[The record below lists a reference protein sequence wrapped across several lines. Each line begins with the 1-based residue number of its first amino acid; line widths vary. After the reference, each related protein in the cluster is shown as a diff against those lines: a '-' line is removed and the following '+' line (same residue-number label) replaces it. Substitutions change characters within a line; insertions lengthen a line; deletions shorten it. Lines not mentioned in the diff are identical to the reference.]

1 MTIKAPSNVSYLV
14 STLEDFIV
22 TADLFLQNYYKTG
35 SDAQDIQRMIT
46 AITNLRLD
54 INIEALEAELKITF
68 SKPI

>member
-14 STLEDFIV
+14 STLEYFIV

-54 INIEALEAELKITF
+54 INIEALEAELKITL

>member
-54 INIEALEAELKITF
+54 INIEALEAELKITL